1 MSTPVKLLKPNTWSK
16 DRFSSIR
23 TNRCSIRRF
32 GRLRL
37 PSRPASARARLSRAH
52 RMVSHALQTSCDT
65 HPHTTQM
72 AFTIQA
78 KALQTRFAT
87 QYHAL
92 QTHFATQYHALQKKP
107 ATQFQGVYQWH
118 FSHEVHWFEPSS
130 AH

>member
-23 TNRCSIRRF
+23 TNTCSIRRF

-52 RMVSHALQTSCDT
+52 RMVS
-65 HPHTTQM
+65 
-72 AFTIQA
+72 
-78 KALQTRFAT
+78 
-87 QYHAL
+87 HAL

-130 AH
+130 AHFEHW

>member
-1 MSTPVKLLKPNTWSK
+1 
-16 DRFSSIR
+16 
-23 TNRCSIRRF
+23 
-32 GRLRL
+32 
-37 PSRPASARARLSRAH
+37 
-52 RMVSHALQTSCDT
+52 
-65 HPHTTQM
+65 M

-130 AH
+130 AHFEHW